1 MRLYGWFANLGL
13 MTVAAA
19 VLMGFRH
26 DPSAPAFNYLYNA
39 ILFAAY
45 MVIHYVM
52 LTPRYKKLVTGK
64 PEGSQ
69 AERRVY
75 VAVAIVTWVVVYST
89 HRPLPGPAITANP
102 AMVYVGT
109 CVFLLSFLAFLEGAT
124 FESLRGLF
132 GIPGTEQTHSA
143 AAQSP
148 LLTTGSYASV
158 RHPMYRGATCMCLA
172 SVLVHPNAAQLVWAI
187 AVAATFILFIP
198 LEERQLLRLRGDE
211 YGLYMRVTRYRLVR
225 GIW

>member
-1 MRLYGWFANLGL
+1 MRVYGWFAYLGL

-19 VLMGFRH
+19 MLVGFRH
-26 DPSAPAFNYLYNA
+26 DPAAPAFNFLYDA
-39 ILFAAY
+39 ILLAAY
-45 MVIHYVM
+45 IAIHYLM
-52 LTPRYKKLVTGK
+52 LTPRYKTLVTGK

-75 VAVAIVTWVVVYST
+75 IVVAIVTWVVVYAT
-89 HRPLPGPAITANP
+89 HRPLPGPAIAANP
-102 AMVYVGT
+102 VVIYFGT
-109 CVFLLSFLAFLEGAT
+109 CAFLLSFLAFLEGAT
-124 FESLRGLF
+124 FEGLKGLF
-132 GIPGTEQTHSA
+132 GIPGVEQTHTA
-143 AAQSP
+143 AARTP

-172 SVLVHPNAAQLVWAI
+172 SVLIHPNAAQLAWAI
-187 AVAATFILFIP
+187 AIAATFILFIP

-211 YGLYMRVTRYRLVR
+211 YGVYMRVTRYRLLR